1 MTCIKERVAWD
12 YYYIEIVK
20 CYLCL
25 ALNHQLGSHR
35 YHAETWKLWG
45 ACDVCECERRI
56 NAFAV
61 QTISHYFRAYSYSL
75 CQVQRLNSENG
86 DLSTR
91 RGNQMLRKGGSPQSS
106 RFDSKVQQWRWR
118 HHRRSQR
125 QLRQWRHRRYQRVSG
140 RSTGGIL
147 RGWRERTSEHGGG
160 AVVSIFHG

>member
-1 MTCIKERVAWD
+1 MTCIKERVVWD

-35 YHAETWKLWG
+35 YHAEIWKLWG

-56 NAFAV
+56 NAFVV
-61 QTISHYFRAYSYSL
+61 QTIGHYFRACSYSL

-91 RGNQMLRKGGSPQSS
+91 RGNQMLRKGGSPHKLDVSFFWCLFPS
-106 RFDSKVQQWRWR
+106 CTVHIEFFAVFSNYLHFATFVCLLKR
-118 HHRRSQR
+118 QR
-125 QLRQWRHRRYQRVSG
+125 QRLKQEWQKSPA
-140 RSTGGIL
+140 
-147 RGWRERTSEHGGG
+147 RTRKTCGKN
-160 AVVSIFHG
+160 

>member
-35 YHAETWKLWG
+35 YHAEIWKLWG

-56 NAFAV
+56 NAFVV

-75 CQVQRLNSENG
+75 CKVQRLNSENG

-91 RGNQMLRKGGSPQSS
+91 RGNQMLRLRGSPHNTPFDLIKEKNFSS
-106 RFDSKVQQWRWR
+106 HS
-118 HHRRSQR
+118 
-125 QLRQWRHRRYQRVSG
+125 RVSVYFLWTKKPKMEATTQYFG
-140 RSTGGIL
+140 KWFL
-147 RGWRERTSEHGGG
+147 
-160 AVVSIFHG
+160 